1 MKVKEL
7 IVALEQLN
15 PDMEVIGFTPNG
27 DKFNDANRVYE
38 LKELKLINAHRERAR
53 TNTVDATLN
62 ILPDGEKQAVLF
74 LTSDF

>member
-7 IVALEQLN
+7 IMALEQLN
-15 PDMEVIGFTPNG
+15 PEMEVIGFTANG

-38 LKELKLINAHRERAR
+38 LKELKLTKAHRERAR
-53 TNTVDATLN
+53 TKSVDATLN
-62 ILPDGEKQAVLF
+62 FAPGGEEQAVLY